1 MLCLG
6 YGRLAQRKTS
16 LSAPDNLLTTD
27 ALCSHKIQT
36 PRKRSTVR
44 KISKEMAQMLA
55 QEFNNTFAKD
65 VASLVVADKPTKD
78 VCKACNDKP
87 TKNACKDCNDRNDFS
102 TGNELKSS
110 SEFVS
115 IQEKEGEHNDPG
127 QNPVLNVGATEKLG
141 LDRAATFTSYRPK
154 GTGTAAGH
162 RARKLGTAGITNTN
176 TQKHQPLP
184 PTSTKKYKTRKSL
197 VPRKPLKN
205 CSNIDDVT
213 KKESKGTKNAG
224 KRVKKSSN
232 VALRRESQ
240 LVVQ

>member
-65 VASLVVADKPTKD
+65 IASLVVTDKPAKD
-78 VCKACNDKP
+78 VCK
-87 TKNACKDCNDRNDFS
+87 DCNNL
-102 TGNELKSS
+102 NELKSS

-115 IQEKEGEHNDPG
+115 IQGKEGEHNEPG

-154 GTGTAAGH
+154 ATGTAAGP
-162 RARKLGTAGITNTN
+162 RSRKLGTAGITNTTN

-213 KKESKGTKNAG
+213 KKESKGTKNVG